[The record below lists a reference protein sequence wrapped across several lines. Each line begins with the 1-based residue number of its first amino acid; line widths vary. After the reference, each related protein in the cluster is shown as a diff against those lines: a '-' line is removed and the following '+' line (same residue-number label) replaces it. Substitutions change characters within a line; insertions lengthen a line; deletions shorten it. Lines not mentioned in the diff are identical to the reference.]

1 MSNACP
7 SEIPSLA
14 QYLIDCVNGDHA
26 HVKLKALF
34 VIKTLAYRRLLE
46 LLAAICNV
54 PPLPHVHVFSERL
67 MSSRSVPFFVALLP
81 GFRHFSKPSS
91 VSLMGWN
98 QSKRLASLL
107 ARRRPCSVMFPGS
120 ECGNRCQKAETAAR
134 KCSRHVGRHMF
145 SAEDMSH

>member
-1 MSNACP
+1 MQNVSNACP

-34 VIKTLAYRRLLE
+34 VIKTLAYRRSLQ
-46 LLAAICNV
+46 LLAASICNV
-54 PPLPHVHVFSERL
+54 PPLPHAHVFAERLISL
-67 MSSRSVPFFVALLP
+67 MSSWSVPFFVALLP

-107 ARRRPCSVMFPGS
+107 ARRRPCSVMFPGL
-120 ECGNRCQKAETAAR
+120 ECENR
-134 KCSRHVGRHMF
+134 
-145 SAEDMSH
+145 